1 MKFHV
6 KTVLAVVVLVLA
18 AAGAVF
24 LLSSSEEEAIEKVLQ
39 GALEAAQ
46 KGDAE
51 GVIAVVS
58 KDYRRESEDYAAV
71 CARIRQT
78 VSRPFAESLSM
89 GGPALRVEGDRAE
102 AELRVIMSAGPRK
115 LGDVGLH
122 LEFRKEAGGWR
133 VTSAKEER

>member
-18 AAGAVF
+18 AVGAVF
-24 LLSSSEEEAIEKVLQ
+24 LFSSSEEQAIEKLLQ

-58 KDYRRESEDYAAV
+58 KDYRRDSEDYAAV
-71 CARIRQT
+71 CERIRRT

-89 GGPALRVEGDRAE
+89 GGPALRVEGDRAG
-102 AELRVIMSAGPRK
+102 ADLRVIVKAGPRE

-122 LEFRKEAGGWR
+122 LELRKEAAGWR
-133 VTSAKEER
+133 VSSAKEER